1 MQHTFVLASWHASLQ
16 RRREYIWS
24 MSGFS
29 GSFFLSPLSAFFS
42 PPAAKVWILNS
53 HASAHEMLNNKRK
66 ILTSWSWSFERFC
79 VGLFCVSLACGRN
92 FEDGRWQHSDWKQ
105 WRQDNRCWQKHV
117 HHTFGLPKYPIT
129 SQFTPCN
136 FSESYTLRA
145 NTIVCAWSFLFL
157 FRAPSGFPEKM
168 RWPFVCQEQSKTPQ
182 ACTQNI
188 AGHDEFGLL
197 KRHVHL
203 SRTSLYT
210 KHADN

>member
-1 MQHTFVLASWHASLQ
+1 MLRYRGEESTSDPWVVSLAPSSCHHFRPFSRHQLPRFEFLIVTQVHMKCLTTNERFWPAGAGASSVFVLA
-16 RRREYIWS
+16 
-24 MSGFS
+24 F
-29 GSFFLSPLSAFFS
+29 
-42 PPAAKVWILNS
+42 
-53 HASAHEMLNNKRK
+53 
-66 ILTSWSWSFERFC
+66 
-79 VGLFCVSLACGRN
+79 FCVSLACGRN